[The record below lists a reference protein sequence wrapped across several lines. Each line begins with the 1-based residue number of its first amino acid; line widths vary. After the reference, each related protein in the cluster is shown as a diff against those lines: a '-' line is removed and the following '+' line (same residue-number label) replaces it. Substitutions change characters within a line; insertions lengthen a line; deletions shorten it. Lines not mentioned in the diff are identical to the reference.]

1 MEELLICRGWFAGKV
16 QIIELPPSMRLLLI
30 NNFEIYQAYIDTQLL
45 PLRLQQIVIR
55 QKDDRDE
62 KVIVYVDDVQS
73 HDRVSD
79 CAPLFT
85 SYSAICRSFQK
96 TTARYAKEFQS
107 GVCAR

>member
-1 MEELLICRGWFAGKV
+1 M
-16 QIIELPPSMRLLLI
+16 PLLLI
-30 NNFEIYQAYIDTQLL
+30 NNFEIYQAHIDTQLL
-45 PLRLQQIVIR
+45 PPRLQQIVIR
-55 QKDDRDE
+55 QKDDRGE

-96 TTARYAKEFQS
+96 TTAQCAEKFQS
-107 GVCAR
+107 AVYACRHNHR